1 MRYRGA
7 LAFLGIA
14 TALLPARQQPGQ
26 EELISRIR
34 ERVREALA
42 GVPNYTCAQTIQRLA
57 RGSQAE
63 EFRTKDTLRLE
74 VAVVGDRERYSWVN
88 AREFDE
94 RDLAELVGSGM
105 VGTGSF
111 ASHAHKVFL
120 RNDADFEYRGE
131 ERIGDRRVLRFDYR
145 MPPELRT
152 YAVNVPPH
160 HARVA
165 WHGSFWVDPATLDLV
180 RLAVYADDLP
190 ETLPVLRVSDVMD
203 YARAPIGGRDALLPS
218 SSELTMAWSGGG
230 ETRNRTDFT
239 RCREFRAESS
249 LVTGE
254 RQGRE
259 EPPAETVELSLPP
272 NSPLELSLESPIE
285 PATAAAGDA
294 IRATVVSP
302 LKQGVQVIVP
312 AGTPVSGRLVRVE
325 KIAVPYDH
333 YVIGLEF
340 DTLELGGA
348 AVVFSASMREVSGAA
363 GIIRQARRLNPTF
376 TPRRRRS
383 RMDILVREHQEGR
396 GILYWDARHARIPRG
411 LKMRWITESAR
422 AEGAR

>member
-1 MRYRGA
+1 
-7 LAFLGIA
+7 
-14 TALLPARQQPGQ
+14 
-26 EELISRIR
+26 
-34 ERVREALA
+34 
-42 GVPNYTCAQTIQRLA
+42 
-57 RGSQAE
+57 
-63 EFRTKDTLRLE
+63 
-74 VAVVGDRERYSWVN
+74 
-88 AREFDE
+88 
-94 RDLAELVGSGM
+94 
-105 VGTGSF
+105 
-111 ASHAHKVFL
+111 
-120 RNDADFEYRGE
+120 
-131 ERIGDRRVLRFDYR
+131 
-145 MPPELRT
+145 
-152 YAVNVPPH
+152 
-160 HARVA
+160 
-165 WHGSFWVDPATLDLV
+165 
-180 RLAVYADDLP
+180 
-190 ETLPVLRVSDVMD
+190 
-203 YARAPIGGRDALLPS
+203 
-218 SSELTMAWSGGG
+218 
-230 ETRNRTDFT
+230 
-239 RCREFRAESS
+239 
-249 LVTGE
+249 
-254 RQGRE
+254 
-259 EPPAETVELSLPP
+259 LPP